1 MKEAMQ
7 QFSDKIR
14 AATGREA
21 LPRELSAFT
30 AQVEVAAAHRQPGAV
45 QFGLCD
51 FQTLSGRAET
61 IEVPLG

>member
-1 MKEAMQ
+1 MDEALKH
-7 QFSDKIR
+7 FKDKIR
-14 AATGREA
+14 TATGRDV

-30 AQVEVAAAHRQPGAV
+30 EQVAVAAAHQRSAVV

-61 IEVPLG
+61 IEVPMR

>member
-1 MKEAMQ
+1 MEEALSL
-7 QFSDKIR
+7 FKAKIK

-21 LPRELSAFT
+21 LPRELSAFNE
-30 AQVEVAAAHRQPGAV
+30 QVAVSTAHRQPGRV

-61 IEVPLG
+61 IEVQFT

>member
-1 MKEAMQ
+1 MEEALR
-7 QFSDKIR
+7 QFRDKIWT
-14 AATGREA
+14 ATGREV

-30 AQVEVAAAHRQPGAV
+30 EQVAVAVAHHQPGVV

-61 IEVPLG
+61 IEVPLR